1 MTTLY
6 EQLGGQAAIS
16 SVVDK
21 FYEIML
27 VDPIIKPF
35 FEKTDM
41 EKQRK
46 AQKSFITMITGGPNQ
61 YTGLDMKKAHAGMN
75 IGHK

>member
-1 MTTLY
+1 
-6 EQLGGQAAIS
+6 
-16 SVVDK
+16 
-21 FYEIML
+21 ML
-27 VDPIIKPF
+27 VDPVIKPF